1 MIHIRS
7 AGEIEKISK
16 ACQIVKETL
25 DAMSKIRKR
34 GKFERGNS
42 GGR

>member
-7 AGEIEKISK
+7 VNEIAKIAK

-25 DAMSKIRKR
+25 ELIE
-34 GKFERGNS
+34 ERIAPGVTE
-42 GGR
+42 